1 MYGIMRG
8 DIGFYYSIE
17 KEFKK
22 PCLWVERGNVAYKV
36 GQFSNEETAKAF
48 LEVINFVCFN
58 RGVKRVNYTF
68 DEWERGKE

>member
-8 DIGFYYSIE
+8 DIGFYYEAQES
-17 KEFKK
+17 KK
-22 PCLWVERGNVAYKV
+22 PCLWVERGNVSYKV
-36 GQFSNEETAKAF
+36 GQFSNEEAAKAF

-68 DEWERGKE
+68 DEWEREQ